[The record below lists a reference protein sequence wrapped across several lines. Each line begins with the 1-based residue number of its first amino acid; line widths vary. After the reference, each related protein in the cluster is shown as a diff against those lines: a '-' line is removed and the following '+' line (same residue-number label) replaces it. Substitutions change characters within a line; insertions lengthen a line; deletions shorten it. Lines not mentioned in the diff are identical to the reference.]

1 MPPPAGLARNFLYF
15 DLSTCLLA
23 EGTPI
28 ICRQPDP
35 PPPRAMHNET
45 LRPESAPPD
54 WNGVQPTLTG
64 HAQHAPGT
72 LVDKYGR
79 RITYVRLSITDRCDF
94 RCTYCMAEEMT
105 FLPRSEV
112 LSLEECLR
120 VASVFVGLGV
130 NKLRITGGE
139 PLVRKDVMWLI
150 EHLGALPGLDN
161 LVLTTNGSQLER
173 FAAPLKAAGVR
184 RLNVSLDTLRPDRFK
199 AITRIGDVA
208 KVLKGIEAA
217 RAAGFRRTKL
227 NAVMMRGMNDDE
239 FADLVQYAVDHELDI
254 SFIEEM
260 PLGDIHGRSHTFISS
275 EETRQR
281 LAERF
286 TLVASTESSGGPARY
301 WRIPGTET
309 RVGFISPHSHNFCD
323 TCNRVRITAKGE
335 LYPCLGQNDAIQLL
349 PVLRA
354 HPEDTEPLKQAIMES
369 MGIKPYGH
377 DFTHQMD
384 APQVV
389 RFMSMTGG

>member
-1 MPPPAGLARNFLYF
+1 
-15 DLSTCLLA
+15 
-23 EGTPI
+23 
-28 ICRQPDP
+28 
-35 PPPRAMHNET
+35 MHNET
-45 LRPESAPPD
+45 LRPESVPPD
-54 WNGVQPTLTG
+54 QAGAQPTMSSRT
-64 HAQHAPGT
+64 QHPTGT

-150 EHLGALPGLDN
+150 ERLGALPGLDN
-161 LVLTTNGSQLER
+161 LVLTTNGSQLDR

-184 RLNVSLDTLRPDRFK
+184 RLNVSLDTLRPERFK

-208 KVLKGIEAA
+208 KVLRGIDAA
-217 RAAGFRRTKL
+217 KAAGFRRTKI
-227 NAVMMRGMNDDE
+227 NAVMMRGTNDDE
-239 FADLVQYAVDHELDI
+239 FVDLVQYAVDHELDI

-260 PLGDIHGRSHTFISS
+260 PLGDIQGRSHHFISS
-275 EETRQR
+275 EETRQK
-281 LAERF
+281 LANRF
-286 TLVASTESSGGPARY
+286 TLVPSTENSGGPARY

-335 LYPCLGQNDAIQLL
+335 LYPCLGQNDVIQLL

-354 HPEDTEPLKQAIMES
+354 HPDDAQPLRQAIMDS
-369 MGIKPYGH
+369 MGIKPLSH
-377 DFTHQMD
+377 DFTHQMET
-384 APQVV
+384 PQVV